1 MNITGNISGGRLY
14 QPPGHQPYGT
24 LNALPPLVSYS
35 QINVD
40 TKRKKKQKRK
50 VVIVLFLIE
59 KLFKTNLKDGTR
71 NTPTSPSRCR
81 KAKFAL
87 HKSHPHEVSFSF
99 VKLSLLNFALR
110 PGFHPLCSAV
120 ESL

>member
-59 KLFKTNLKDGTR
+59 KLFKTNLKDGTQ
-71 NTPTSPSRCR
+71 NTATSPMLQRYTALPTSKAERYQLTPAR
-81 KAKFAL
+81 KCFIA
-87 HKSHPHEVSFSF
+87 SSS
-99 VKLSLLNFALR
+99 
-110 PGFHPLCSAV
+110 
-120 ESL
+120 